1 MSPILMRKFRQKPM
15 SRDVLKISKTGLL
28 GQILLDLHL
37 LTSEK
42 LEIALKEQSA
52 LDKNTPRRIGE
63 ILVSL
68 GFISEDDMLR
78 ALSVQFSLEYIKFS
92 EFPKTIPS
100 GSYPTVKFMKQYKF
114 VPIGLEGDV
123 LKIAVSDPLDEYM
136 FDALLN
142 FTDLSLDICIS
153 SEKDILEAIEQY
165 FGSNVHMT
173 SIMEGMREEEGSD
186 EIELSEDVHHLRDMA
201 FEAPIVKLVNM
212 LITKAVESRTSD
224 IHIEPFEHNV
234 KVRYRIDGAL
244 TDVESLPKRIQPAV
258 ISRVKIMSKMN
269 IAERRLPQDGR
280 IKLRVS
286 GRDIDLR
293 VSTIPTIY
301 GESIVMRILDS
312 SSALII
318 LDHIGFPES
327 VQKEY
332 ENLIK
337 TPYGMILVTG
347 PTGSGKTTTLYASLN
362 NINSVD
368 KKIIT
373 VEDPI
378 EYQIDGINQIQVKPK
393 IGLSFANGLRHI
405 VRQDPDVIMV
415 GEIRDIE
422 TAEISIHS
430 ALTGHLV
437 FSTLHTNDAPGAVTR
452 LLDMGIEGFL
462 VSSSLI
468 GVLAQ
473 RLVRMICPVCK
484 EPFKPP
490 HELVE
495 KLQFLKDNEE
505 TYHGRGCDECRHTGY
520 RGRTGIF
527 EFMAIDSGLRQLI
540 LEKASADIIRK
551 KAVANGMHVLRGN
564 GWEKVRQGITTVEE
578 VMRVSQE
585 GR

>member
-1 MSPILMRKFRQKPM
+1 
-15 SRDVLKISKTGLL
+15 
-28 GQILLDLHL
+28 
-37 LTSEK
+37 
-42 LEIALKEQSA
+42 
-52 LDKNTPRRIGE
+52 
-63 ILVSL
+63 
-68 GFISEDDMLR
+68 
-78 ALSVQFSLEYIKFS
+78 
-92 EFPKTIPS
+92 
-100 GSYPTVKFMKQYKF
+100 
-114 VPIGLEGDV
+114 
-123 LKIAVSDPLDEYM
+123 M
-136 FDALLN
+136 FDALSN
-142 FTDLSLDICIS
+142 FSDLSLDICIS
-153 SEKDILEAIEQY
+153 SEKDIMEAIEQY
-165 FGSNVHMT
+165 FGGNVHMT
-173 SIMEGMREEEGSD
+173 SIMEGIREEE
-186 EIELSEDVHHLRDMA
+186 EEEVELSEDVHHLRDMA

-212 LITKAVESRTSD
+212 LITRAVESRTSD
-224 IHIEPFEHNV
+224 IHIEPFENSM

-244 TDVESLPKRIQPAV
+244 TDIESLPKRIQPAV
-258 ISRVKIMSKMN
+258 ISRIKIMSRMN

-301 GESIVMRILDS
+301 GESIVMRILDRG
-312 SSALII
+312 SALIV
-318 LDHIGFPES
+318 LDHLGFPET
-327 VQKEY
+327 VQQEY
-332 ENLIK
+332 EKLIT

-362 NINSVD
+362 KINSVD

-484 EPFKPP
+484 EPFKPQ
-490 HELVE
+490 HELVD
-495 KLQFLKDNEE
+495 KLHLKDNEE
-505 TYHGRGCDECRHTGY
+505 TYHGKGCDECRHTGY

-527 EFMAIDSGLRQLI
+527 EFMVIDSELRQLI
-540 LEKASADIIRK
+540 LERSSADIIRK
-551 KAVANGMHVLRGN
+551 KAVANGMHVLREN

-578 VMRVSQE
+578 VLRVSQE
-585 GR
+585 GI

>member
-1 MSPILMRKFRQKPM
+1 M
-15 SRDVLKISKTGLL
+15 SRDVLKINKRDIFGE
-28 GQILLDLHL
+28 ILIELKLI
-37 LTSEK
+37 TPEK

-52 LDKNTPRRIGE
+52 QDKVHHTRLGE
-63 ILVSL
+63 ILVNL
-68 GFISEDDMLR
+68 GFLSEDDMLR
-78 ALSVQFSLEYIKFS
+78 ALSSHFGLKYIKFS
-92 EFPKTIPS
+92 EFPKSIPNA
-100 GSYPTVKFMKQYKF
+100 SYPTVKFMKQYKF
-114 VPIGLEGDV
+114 VPIGIEEDV

-136 FDALLN
+136 LEALMN
-142 FTDLSLDICIS
+142 FSDLSLDICLS
-153 SEKDILEAIEQY
+153 GEKDIMEAIEQY

-173 SIMEGMREEEGSD
+173 SIMEGMREEEDSE
-186 EIELSEDVHHLRDMA
+186 EIGQSEDVHHLRDMA

-212 LITKAVESRTSD
+212 LITRAVESRTSD
-224 IHIEPFEHNV
+224 IHIEPFENSM

-244 TDVESLPKRIQPAV
+244 TDIESLPKRIQPAV
-258 ISRVKIMSKMN
+258 ISRVKIMSRMN

-301 GESIVMRILDS
+301 GESIVMRILDRG
-312 SSALII
+312 SALIV
-318 LDHIGFPES
+318 LDHLGFPEATQ
-327 VQKEY
+327 QKY
-332 ENLIK
+332 EKLIT

-362 NINSVD
+362 KINSVD

-378 EYQIDGINQIQVKPK
+378 EYQIDGINQIQVKPQ
-393 IGLSFANGLRHI
+393 IGLSFANGLKHI

-415 GEIRDIE
+415 GEIRDTE

-484 EPFKPP
+484 EPFKPQQ
-490 HELVE
+490 ELVD
-495 KLQFLKDNEE
+495 KLKFIKGDEE
-505 TYHGRGCDECRHTGY
+505 TYYGKGCDECRHTGY

-527 EFMAIDSGLRQLI
+527 ELMLIDSEVRQLI
-540 LEKASADIIRK
+540 LEKASSDIIRK
-551 KAVANGMHVLRGN
+551 KAVVNGMEVLREN

-578 VMRVSQE
+578 VLRVSQE
-585 GR
+585 GI

>member
-1 MSPILMRKFRQKPM
+1 M
-15 SRDVLKISKTGLL
+15 SRDALKINKTVLL
-28 GQILLDLHL
+28 GKILLELQLVTPD
-37 LTSEK
+37 K
-42 LEIALKEQSA
+42 LEIALKEQSV
-52 LDKNTPRRIGE
+52 LDKTNPSRLGE
-63 ILVSL
+63 ILINL
-68 GFISEDDMLR
+68 GFISEDDMFR
-78 ALSVQFSLEYIKFS
+78 ALSTQFSLKYLKFT
-92 EFPKTIPS
+92 EFPKTIPT

-114 VPIGLEGDV
+114 VPIGIEGDV
-123 LKIAVSDPLDEYM
+123 MKIAVSDPLDEYM
-136 FDALLN
+136 MDALQT
-142 FTDLSLDICIS
+142 FTDMSLDICIS
-153 SEKDILEAIEQY
+153 SEKDIMEAIEQY

-173 SIMEGMREEEGSD
+173 SIMEGMREEEASE
-186 EIELSEDVHHLRDMA
+186 EIEMSEDVHHLRDMA

-212 LITKAVESRTSD
+212 LITRAVESRTSD
-224 IHIEPFEHNV
+224 IHIEPFENSV

-244 TDVESLPKRIQPAV
+244 TDIESLPKRIQPAV
-258 ISRVKIMSKMN
+258 ISRIKIMSRMN

-286 GRDIDLR
+286 GRDVDLR

-301 GESIVMRILDS
+301 GESIVMRILDRG
-312 SSALII
+312 SALIV

-327 VQKEY
+327 IQKKY
-332 ENLIK
+332 EELIK

-362 NINSVD
+362 KINSSD

-415 GEIRDIE
+415 GEIRDVE

-484 EPFKPP
+484 EPVKPQQ
-490 HELVE
+490 ELID
-495 KLQFLKDNEE
+495 KLQLGENAE
-505 TYHGRGCDECRHTGY
+505 TYHGRGCDECRNTGY

-527 EFMAIDSGLRQLI
+527 ELMMVDADMRQMI
-540 LEKASADIIRK
+540 LEKVSSDVIRK
-551 KAVANGMHVLRGN
+551 KAVENKMEVLRDS
-564 GWEKVRQGITTVEE
+564 GWEKVRQGITTIEE
-578 VMRVSQE
+578 VLRVSQE
-585 GR
+585 GI

>member
-1 MSPILMRKFRQKPM
+1 M
-15 SRDVLKISKTGLL
+15 SRDVLKINKTGLL
-28 GQILLDLHL
+28 GEILIDLKL
-37 LTSEK
+37 LTPEK

-52 LDKNTPRRIGE
+52 LDKTNHRRIGE

-78 ALSVQFSLEYIKFS
+78 ALSTEFGLTYLKFS
-92 EFPKTIPS
+92 EFPKTIPD

-123 LKIAVSDPLDEYM
+123 LKIAVADPLDEYM
-136 FDALLN
+136 FDALEN
-142 FTDLSLDICIS
+142 FSDLTLDICLS
-153 SEKDILEAIEQY
+153 SEKDIMEAIEQY

-173 SIMEGMREEEGSD
+173 SIMEGMREEEGTE

-212 LITKAVESRTSD
+212 LITRAVESRTSD

-234 KVRYRIDGAL
+234 KVRFRIDGAL
-244 TDVESLPKRIQPAV
+244 TDIESLPKRIQPAV
-258 ISRVKIMSKMN
+258 ISRVKIMSRMN

-286 GRDIDLR
+286 GRDVDLR

-312 SSALII
+312 GSALII
-318 LDHIGFPES
+318 LDHLGFPEAIQ
-327 VQKEY
+327 QKY
-332 ENLIK
+332 EKLIK
-337 TPYGMILVTG
+337 MPYGMILVTG

-362 NINSVD
+362 KINSVD

-378 EYQIDGINQIQVKPK
+378 EYQIDGINQIQSKSQ
-393 IGLSFANGLRHI
+393 IGLSFANALRHI

-484 EPFKPP
+484 EPFKPQQ
-490 HELVE
+490 ELVD
-495 KLQFLKDNEE
+495 KLQFLKGNEE
-505 TYHGRGCDECRHTGY
+505 TYYGKGCDECRHTGY

-527 EFMAIDSGLRQLI
+527 ELMQINAEVRQLI
-540 LEKASADIIRK
+540 LEKASSDVIRK
-551 KAVANGMHVLRGN
+551 KAIESGMEVLRES

-578 VMRVSQE
+578 VLRVSQE
-585 GR
+585 GL